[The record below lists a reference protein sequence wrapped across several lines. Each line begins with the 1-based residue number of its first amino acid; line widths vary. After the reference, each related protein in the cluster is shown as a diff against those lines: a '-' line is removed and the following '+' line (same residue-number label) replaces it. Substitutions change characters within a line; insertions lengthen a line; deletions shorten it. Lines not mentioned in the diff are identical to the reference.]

1 VALSGEAAIPQ
12 TFAQNMPL
20 TIIANIVWPALYAE
34 DKVSSIPIIAL
45 SLVIEYFFFRR
56 LFNLN
61 AQQACF
67 NTLAANLASGLVGLV
82 GRPLSG
88 LLYELTIGMLV
99 MWIFDWG
106 TFNPVTWISVPIFG
120 GALNALIEL
129 FTIRTIWKHKLS
141 KKNFYWL
148 WLANIITIGIATA
161 WVVASPREL

>member
-1 VALSGEAAIPQ
+1 
-12 TFAQNMPL
+12 MPL
-20 TIIANIVWPALYAE
+20 TIIANVVWPALYAE

-61 AQQACF
+61 AKQACF
-67 NTLAANLASGLVGLV
+67 YTLAANLASGLVGLV

-88 LLYELTIGMLV
+88 LLYEVTIGMLV

-106 TFNPVTWISVPIFG
+106 TFNPVTWISVPVFG
-120 GALNALIEL
+120 GAFNALLEL
-129 FTIRTIWKHKLS
+129 LTIRIIWKHKLS

-161 WVVASPREL
+161 WVVSSPREH

>member
-1 VALSGEAAIPQ
+1 
-12 TFAQNMPL
+12 MPL
-20 TIIANIVWPALYAE
+20 TIIANVVWPALYAE

-61 AQQACF
+61 AKQACF
-67 NTLAANLASGLVGLV
+67 YTLAANLASGLVGLF

-88 LLYELTIGMLV
+88 LLYEVTIGMLV

-120 GALNALIEL
+120 GALNALLEL
-129 FTIRTIWKHKLS
+129 LTIRIIWKHKLS
-141 KKNFYWL
+141 KKNFYWM
-148 WLANIITIGIATA
+148 WLANIITIGLATA
-161 WVVASPREL
+161 WVVSSPREL